1 MVLSPYGHCAS
12 GKRELQR
19 KDGTRH
25 RPLANFHH
33 IPPQKG
39 DQAMTNATNTNET
52 KTATE
57 IVTLEALREH
67 ATDWGFIEKAAGEAF
82 ETFGRGAAILLR
94 AFCHG
99 VRSGLIGTLLD
110 FPFTSEVD
118 GMIEWAR
125 AVGLKEFGF
134 RSQSSEALAVLTRAT
149 EMGATVRFSKESCP
163 DIHEDDRRDP
173 VAWVTVG

>member
-1 MVLSPYGHCAS
+1 
-12 GKRELQR
+12 
-19 KDGTRH
+19 
-25 RPLANFHH
+25 
-33 IPPQKG
+33 
-39 DQAMTNATNTNET
+39 MTNATNTNTENKPSAHIET
-52 KTATE
+52 VTLDALRDHADDWVFLDRATE
-57 IVTLEALREH
+57 
-67 ATDWGFIEKAAGEAF
+67 AAYN
-82 ETFGRGAAILLR
+82 TFGRGAAALLR

-149 EMGATVRFSKESCP
+149 EMGATVRFSKEPCP
-163 DIHEDDRRDP
+163 DIHGDGRRDP